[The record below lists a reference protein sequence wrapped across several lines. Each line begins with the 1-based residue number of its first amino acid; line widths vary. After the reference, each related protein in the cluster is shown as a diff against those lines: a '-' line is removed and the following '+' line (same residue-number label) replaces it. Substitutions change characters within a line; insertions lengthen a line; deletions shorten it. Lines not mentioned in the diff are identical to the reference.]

1 MGFLPYIIA
10 GIVFIGAAAG
20 FYGKIHHD
28 GYVEG
33 KGEVKQAWDAANVEA
48 QKKID
53 AERAKEVALR
63 ESQAKEAT
71 KRLADEKKR
80 NVILM
85 ASLEAHIK
93 ASGVAV
99 QCPLPPSLLDF
110 TLAFYISVVVDF
122 SIESCRN
129 PDKDYPC
136 DDKSRKTNRKHV
148 VHLPVDI
155 RLQCVKPQKENKPAQ
170 EGPKNHR

>member
-53 AERAKEVALR
+53 QERAKEVALR

-99 QCPLPPSLLDF
+99 QCPLPPSLLNDWNNGN
-110 TLAFYISVVVDF
+110 AGP
-122 SIESCRN
+122 EG
-129 PDKDYPC
+129 KDPGTGTMPPA
-136 DDKSRKTNRKHV
+136 SRKVTATH
-148 VHLPVDI
+148 
-155 RLQCVKPQKENKPAQ
+155 
-170 EGPKNHR
+170 

>member
-28 GYVEG
+28 GYAQGTAETQS
-33 KGEVKQAWDAANVEA
+33 KWDAANVAA

-53 AERAKEVALR
+53 QERAKEVALR

-99 QCPLPPSLLDF
+99 QCPLPPSLLNDWNNGNAGPEGENKS
-110 TLAFYISVVVDF
+110 TGTMPPA
-122 SIESCRN
+122 
-129 PDKDYPC
+129 
-136 DDKSRKTNRKHV
+136 SRKVTTTH
-148 VHLPVDI
+148 
-155 RLQCVKPQKENKPAQ
+155 
-170 EGPKNHR
+170 

>member
-10 GIVFIGAAAG
+10 GIVFIGALVG
-20 FYGKIHHD
+20 GYVKIHHD
-28 GYVEG
+28 GYAQGTAETQS
-33 KGEVKQAWDAANVEA
+33 KWDAANVEA

-99 QCPLPPSLLDF
+99 QCPLPPSLLNDWNNGNAGSEGENKG
-110 TLAFYISVVVDF
+110 TGTMPPA
-122 SIESCRN
+122 
-129 PDKDYPC
+129 
-136 DDKSRKTNRKHV
+136 SRKVTTTH
-148 VHLPVDI
+148 
-155 RLQCVKPQKENKPAQ
+155 
-170 EGPKNHR
+170 